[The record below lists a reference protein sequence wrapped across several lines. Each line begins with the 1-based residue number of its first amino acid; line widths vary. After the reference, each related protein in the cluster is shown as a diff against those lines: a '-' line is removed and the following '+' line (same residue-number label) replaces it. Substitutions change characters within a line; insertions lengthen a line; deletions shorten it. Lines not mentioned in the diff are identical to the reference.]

1 MKKILKLTTFIFVS
15 IAVFFGLA
23 TTFNYTK
30 DNKNN
35 NTNSNHLTKANI
47 ENITKGEVKETS
59 MTSAT
64 SAAVIHSSL
73 DRKDHLYM

>member
-15 IAVFFGLA
+15 IAIFFGLA

-35 NTNSNHLTKANI
+35 NTNSNSLTKTNI
-47 ENITKGEVKETS
+47 ENITKGVAKQIS
-59 MTSAT
+59 MSKNT
-64 SAAVIHSSL
+64 SAAVIHSSS
-73 DRKDHLYM
+73 DDKDHLYM

>member
-15 IAVFFGLA
+15 IAIFFGLA

-35 NTNSNHLTKANI
+35 NTNSNSLTKTNI
-47 ENITKGEVKETS
+47 ENITKGEVKQIS
-59 MTSAT
+59 MTDTT
-64 SAAVIHSSL
+64 SAAVIHNNL
-73 DRKDHLYM
+73 DDEDHLYM